1 MEPITTTPLDL
12 DELHTAMERG
22 DVAQISRL
30 VADLYPAEIAR
41 LIESLPAE
49 ERRVIWAADPELLPT
64 KRCRAWS
71 STMRCD
77 WGARAGCSPLAT

>member
-49 ERRVIWAADPELLPT
+49 ERRALILFVREMPDDI
-64 KRCRAWS
+64 
-71 STMRCD
+71 
-77 WGARAGCSPLAT
+77 LAEVREAYAKA

>member
-49 ERRVIWAADPELLPT
+49 ER
-64 KRCRAWS
+64 
-71 STMRCD
+71 
-77 WGARAGCSPLAT
+77 